1 MNVSK
6 LWLCVSPVLDCYWQR
21 LLTPNQQLATY
32 QYSEQSHM
40 FGLLGMACL
49 TTMWMICNP
58 PGRGCWRAADI
69 SQRYIKRGTAQL
81 VVQVLR
87 QLLHDED
94 WFAAYGCISCSRI
107 CQSNWTSI
115 RYTVW
120 VGLLHVNIA
129 QAQSEVVVLGKMV
142 PPVAMWHHHRTLPAW
157 LCVSTHRGVPLYTD
171 IGSPWLQSKVTQIF
185 STWLGVNGVCHHWI
199 ASLGMSLCVWK

>member
-1 MNVSK
+1 MWAHTGLYLYASTPLLQTRITVGGFTSSELVWLQMNVNK
-6 LWLCVSPVLDCYWQR
+6 LWMDRLCLLPVLDCYWQR

-58 PGRGCWRAADI
+58 SGRGCWRAADI
-69 SQRYIKRGTAQL
+69 SQRYIKRWSGLTAQL

-94 WFAAYGCISCSRI
+94 WFAADGCISCSRI

-115 RYTVW
+115 R
-120 VGLLHVNIA
+120 
-129 QAQSEVVVLGKMV
+129 
-142 PPVAMWHHHRTLPAW
+142 
-157 LCVSTHRGVPLYTD
+157 
-171 IGSPWLQSKVTQIF
+171 
-185 STWLGVNGVCHHWI
+185 
-199 ASLGMSLCVWK
+199 